1 MEVLKVYGKTKSN
14 EKKAEQNQEITKQ
27 EVKQNQETVFS
38 KQAVLRSN
46 LFSDYKD
53 IFTVVLSD
61 EKEYTKKELWQKLE
75 SFQKRE
81 MK

>member
-1 MEVLKVYGKTKSN
+1 MEKQKEVKTKSN

-27 EVKQNQETVFS
+27 EVKQTQETVFS

-53 IFTVVLSD
+53 IFTVVLSA
-61 EKEYTKKELWQKLE
+61 EKEYTKKELWQELE

>member
-1 MEVLKVYGKTKSN
+1 MEKQKEVKTKSN
-14 EKKAEQNQEITKQ
+14 EKKAEQNQETL
-27 EVKQNQETVFS
+27 FS

-53 IFTVVLSD
+53 IFTVILSG

>member
-1 MEVLKVYGKTKSN
+1 MEVLKVYGKTKGSKN
-14 EKKAEQNQEITKQ
+14 KIKWKKT
-27 EVKQNQETVFS
+27 EVKQNQETLFS

-53 IFTVVLSD
+53 IFSVVLSD